1 MKKLIREFIKLTS
14 SPDFMAGIGFVL
26 ILRGIVNI
34 ITGYIDLG
42 LGLWIWWSLILIG
55 TGKYLIWRAIKA
67 KDDTTTNEVE
77 H

>member
-1 MKKLIREFIKLTS
+1 MKRLIREFIKLTS

-26 ILRGIVNI
+26 ILKGILNI

-42 LGLWIWWSLILIG
+42 LGSWIWWSLILIG
-55 TGKYLIWRAIKA
+55 AGKYFIWRAINA

-77 H
+77 N